1 MSTHRIRFQND
12 RGIELAA
19 HLDLPADGRP
29 YAYALF
35 AHCFT
40 CSKNLKAVGHLT
52 RAMTRAGYGVL
63 RFDFTGLGQ
72 SKGDFSDTDFSSN
85 IGDLES
91 AAAWLAAEY
100 EAPRLL
106 VGHSL
111 GGAAV
116 LHAAQRLPSI
126 RAVATVGAP
135 YDPAHVRHLFS
146 ESEEEIRASGKANVS
161 IGGRPFTIR
170 KEFLDDLEAQ
180 DPERVIGDL
189 DVAILIM
196 HSPVDS
202 IVGIDNAAL
211 IYKAAKHPKSFVSL
225 DSADHLLSKED
236 DALYAGGVLSA
247 WSRRYI
253 EVPTEEAGA
262 AHGHRHVTV
271 ALDASRYRTEI
282 VAGGH
287 ALVAD
292 EPESVGGTNRGPSP
306 YDLLVAGL
314 GACTAITLRMYAD
327 RKKWPLDDVRVHL
340 VHDKVHA
347 EDCDCDAG
355 DRMGKIDLV
364 EREIELLGELTDDQ
378 RNRLLEIAD
387 RCPVHRSLTEGQVV
401 VKTTLKTS
409 PVEA

>member
-1 MSTHRIRFQND
+1 MATHRIRFENG
-12 RGIELAA
+12 RGIQLAA

-72 SKGDFSDTDFSSN
+72 SKGDFADTDFSSN

-91 AAAWLAAEY
+91 AAAWLTSEY

-116 LHAAQRLPSI
+116 LHAAGKLPSV

-135 YDPAHVRHLFS
+135 YDPAHVRHLFA
-146 ESEEEIRASGKANVS
+146 ESEEEILKSGHAKVS

-180 DPERVIGDL
+180 DPATVIGNL
-189 DVAILIM
+189 DTAILVM
-196 HSPVDS
+196 HSPVDT

-225 DSADHLLSKED
+225 DSADHLLSSEE

-253 EVPTEEAGA
+253 EVPSEQKSDR
-262 AHGHRHVTV
+262 HGHHHVTV
-271 ALDASRYRTEI
+271 TLDASRYRTEI

-292 EPESVGGTNRGPSP
+292 EPESAGGTNRGPSP
-306 YDLLVAGL
+306 YDLLVSGL

-327 RKKWPLDDVRVHL
+327 RKKWPMDEVHVHL
-340 VHDKVHA
+340 THEKTHA
-347 EDCDCDAG
+347 EDCDCDSG

-364 EREIELLGELTDDQ
+364 EREIELVGELTDEQ
-378 RNRLLEIAD
+378 RSRLLEIAD
-387 RCPVHRSLTEGQVV
+387 KCPVHRSLAESQVV
-401 VKTTLKTS
+401 VKTTLKQ
-409 PVEA
+409 VHAEA

>member
-1 MSTHRIRFQND
+1 MSTHRIRFEND

-72 SKGDFSDTDFSSN
+72 SRGDFADTDFSSN

-91 AAAWLAAEY
+91 AAAWLSSEY

-116 LHAAQRLPSI
+116 LHAARRLPSV

-135 YDPAHVRHLFS
+135 YDPAHVRNLFA
-146 ESEEEIRASGKANVS
+146 ESEDEIRASGHAKVS

-180 DPERVIGDL
+180 DPARVIGDL
-189 DVAILIM
+189 DVAILVM
-196 HSPVDS
+196 HSPVDTT
-202 IVGIDNAAL
+202 VGIDNAAL

-225 DSADHLLSKED
+225 DSADHLLSREE
-236 DALYAGGVLSA
+236 DALYTGGVLSA

-253 EVPTEEAGA
+253 EVPTAEEDAD
-262 AHGHRHVTV
+262 HGHRHVTV
-271 ALDASRYRTEI
+271 TLDASRYRTEI

-327 RKKWPLDDVRVHL
+327 RKNWPMDEVHVHL
-340 VHDKVHA
+340 MHEKMHA
-347 EDCDCDAG
+347 KDCDCDAG

-364 EREIELLGELTDDQ
+364 EREIELIGDLTDEQ

-387 RCPVHRSLTEGQVV
+387 RCPVHRTLTESQVV
-401 VKTTLKTS
+401 IKTTLK
-409 PVEA
+409 PVHAEA